1 MRFLSC
7 GVGQM
12 RSNTIG
18 ISEIDRIYGSD
29 FENMNSTT
37 HYMILYYIGY
47 IQINLELDLI
57 LLPIIS
63 LILAIYSNN
72 AFSFITMY
80 PPNVIYI
87 ISYRQ
92 NPYRYNLLDKRVVTL
107 KGSRN
112 SGVHHMQGSTLMG
125 WSFFLGTVRALNIV
139 YGSMLYYSNNQDKDP
154 NNIMI
159 VTYSSVSQSESSI
172 YMAPPA

>member
-1 MRFLSC
+1 M
-7 GVGQM
+7 GQI

-18 ISEIDRIYGSD
+18 VSEIDRIYGSD

-72 AFSFITMY
+72 AFSCITMY

-87 ISYRQ
+87 ISY
-92 NPYRYNLLDKRVVTL
+92 
-107 KGSRN
+107 S
-112 SGVHHMQGSTLMG
+112 
-125 WSFFLGTVRALNIV
+125 
-139 YGSMLYYSNNQDKDP
+139 
-154 NNIMI
+154 
-159 VTYSSVSQSESSI
+159 
-172 YMAPPA
+172 